1 MSVITPLY
9 IINYSMYRGIG
20 SCEIQYWVIFLAQV
34 IINLNWNVL
43 RGEHLVGFINNKDS
57 REDPRYFMFNWLHHV
72 NMYMYK
78 NISLGGGGVV
88 AEDYVTTYKSF
99 KTLTKILRKIYILKT
114 KEMPIY
120 IYTSLHN
127 ALNNFWV
134 VWYM

>member
-1 MSVITPLY
+1 MFVITHLY

-72 NMYMYK
+72 DMYMYK
-78 NISLGGGGVV
+78 NISWGGGVV

>member
-1 MSVITPLY
+1 MFVITHLY

-72 NMYMYK
+72 DMYMYK
-78 NISLGGGGVV
+78 NISWGGVV